1 MRIERII
8 RRRIKLFMKRANVK
22 SPYEINNGDCEEFAM
37 EVLNDLGGYSN
48 NTFEFTTEN
57 FSDEWRVIQP
67 GFKSDFG
74 NLPKSINKE
83 IDLPGHVW
91 IFHKGKHYDA
101 EVPDGVNNFFN
112 LPIFM
117 RTIKR

>member
-1 MRIERII
+1 
-8 RRRIKLFMKRANVK
+8 MKRTNVK

-37 EVLNDLGGYSN
+37 EVLSDLGGYSD

-74 NLPKSINKE
+74 ELPESVKKE

-91 IFHKGKHYDA
+91 IYHKDRHYDA
-101 EVPDGVNNFFN
+101 EAPDGVKNFLN
-112 LPIFM
+112 LPIF
-117 RTIKR
+117 KRKIEKMNQ